1 MAFAPSMSSSFS
13 AQFFSPLSRKRAG
26 LGFNKPCSL
35 ILSYPSHTSAVS
47 LSRSPRRQ
55 LGLAVCGAKNK
66 KKAKKKQIIHESP
79 DGEDEDLDDDAFES
93 LFKQLEEDLKND
105 ENLSFDDDDLEI
117 SEEDFTRLESELKE
131 ALGVD
136 DDIEIFGE
144 TKDSEQGE
152 DDDDTADQVD
162 DKDDDD
168 DDDEDGETPV
178 ELKRWQLRRLA
189 SALKAGRRKTSI
201 KTLASELGLDRSIV
215 LELLRDPPPDLLMMS
230 ATLPNEPEQTQLVSE
245 PRAVEVV
252 PNEATKD
259 DAEPE
264 TKVKAPLHVMHQRWS
279 AQKRLKK
286 VQVQTLENVYRRTKR
301 PTNAIVSSIVQVTSL
316 PRKRIVKWF
325 EDKRAEDGVPD
336 KRTPYQRPVTET
348 ASSVSSVHSK

>member
-189 SALKAGRRKTSI
+189 SALKAGRRKTSVS
-201 KTLASELGLDRSIV
+201 LCWDLCLVGLESETAQW
-215 LELLRDPPPDLLMMS
+215 LEY
-230 ATLPNEPEQTQLVSE
+230 T
-245 PRAVEVV
+245 
-252 PNEATKD
+252 
-259 DAEPE
+259 
-264 TKVKAPLHVMHQRWS
+264 
-279 AQKRLKK
+279 
-286 VQVQTLENVYRRTKR
+286 
-301 PTNAIVSSIVQVTSL
+301 
-316 PRKRIVKWF
+316 
-325 EDKRAEDGVPD
+325 
-336 KRTPYQRPVTET
+336 TPYGPCNGNAGQWAISTWIPSLISAKREFSWLVFN
-348 ASSVSSVHSK
+348 